1 MNRPTL
7 ILASA
12 SPRRA
17 DLLSW
22 AGVDFEIRPVD
33 LDESPRPGEA
43 PAEQATRLA
52 REKALAGDD
61 HGPRLALG
69 ADTIVVLEDLVIG
82 KPSGPAEARSHLA
95 ALSGRTHQV
104 ITAFCL
110 VRAGQL
116 LASQAVSS
124 LVTFRPLTR
133 TMIEG
138 YAATGEGLD
147 KAGAYGLQGRG
158 WALIENVRGSLTNV
172 MGLPL
177 TEVLA
182 ALDQIAPG
190 GPAADGFPLT
200 LVLK

>member
-1 MNRPTL
+1 MPTL

-17 DLLSW
+17 DLLRW
-22 AGVDFEIRPVD
+22 AGIRLEIRPVN
-33 LDESPRPGEA
+33 LDESRRAAET
-43 PAEQATRLA
+43 PAVHAARLA
-52 REKALAGDD
+52 REKALAGDY
-61 HGPRLALG
+61 GPSLVLG
-69 ADTIVVLEDLVIG
+69 ADTIVVLG
-82 KPSGPAEARSHLA
+82 KRILEKPTGPAEARSHLA
-95 ALSGRTHQV
+95 DLSGRAHQV

-110 VRAGQL
+110 AGAGRVL
-116 LASQAVSS
+116 TAQAVSS

-133 TMIEG
+133 AMIED

-158 WALIENVRGSLTNV
+158 WSLIENVQGSLTNV

-182 ALDQIAPG
+182 ALDRARKKRG
-190 GPAADGFPLT
+190 CFPPCPL
-200 LVLK
+200 LK